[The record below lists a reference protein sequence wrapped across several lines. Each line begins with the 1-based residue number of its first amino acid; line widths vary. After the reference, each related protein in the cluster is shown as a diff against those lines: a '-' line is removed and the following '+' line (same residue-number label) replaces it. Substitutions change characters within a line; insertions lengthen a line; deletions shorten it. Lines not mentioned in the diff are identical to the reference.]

1 MDHYLRM
8 FALAAV
14 FALFGVGMPMAPASA
29 QSCNPA
35 VQSCG

>member
-1 MDHYLRM
+1 MLRILGMVAFLFVALYLSVS
-8 FALAAV
+8 LAPVA
-14 FALFGVGMPMAPASA
+14 A